1 MAVEIG
7 REVSFGAGSKG
18 FRFETRR
25 NKKKDRAVYKVGQYL
40 EAARY
45 KKGSL
50 GQRIF
55 DRLSQI
61 ETGVRISKSTTLP

>member
-1 MAVEIG
+1 MVEIG
-7 REVSFGAGSKG
+7 REVRFGAGSKG

-25 NKKKDRAVYKVGQYL
+25 DKKKDREVYRVGQYL
-40 EAARY
+40 EAARH

-61 ETGVRISKSTTLP
+61 ETEVPISKSELPEV